1 MTLTH
6 AIIFDMLLCTSFI
19 VDINAC
25 LRDHECLT
33 DMMLILL
40 SNRWR
45 IDINACFNG
54 GRFDLIADL
63 NDEAFLHFRSAGIAF
78 LISEAIL

>member
-1 MTLTH
+1 MQS
-6 AIIFDMLLCTSFI
+6 CTSVI
-19 VDINAC
+19 VDISAC
-25 LRDHECLT
+25 LRDRECLT

-45 IDINACFNG
+45 IDIDACFNG

-63 NDEAFLHFRSAGIAF
+63 NDETSFVHFRSAGIAF